1 MKYAVWLQAV
11 LLEGSNKVLSVL
23 ERFETAK
30 RVYETDFNILRASGL
45 FSPKEL
51 ERIKTVKLSFAEKVI
66 SQCESNGIG
75 LISIFDTAF
84 PECLRNIPNPPI
96 VLYIKGSLP
105 QFDNEPAVCI
115 VGPRKV
121 SEFGEKAAYSLSA
134 RLSKAGVIIVSG
146 CALGSDSAAHIGA
159 LKNGGLTV
167 GVLPCGHLNGYLAQN
182 KDLRSKIA
190 ENCCLISE
198 YSPEKSV
205 NPSSFKVRN
214 RLMAAMAQ
222 STVVIEAASRSGA
235 LITAHYACDY
245 GKELFVIPGNPT
257 YSHYKGSNAL
267 LREGAKPLLDASD
280 IFNEYLPWFADKIDL
295 EKAFRKTERKEKSK
309 SEAESSK
316 KELKNLPSGL
326 SKEAK
331 MLYNQLN
338 RQKFSA
344 DDLLGFGLSDDELL
358 SALTELEMEHLIRAS
373 AGGIYE
379 KI

>member
-1 MKYAVWLQAV
+1 MMRYAVWLQAV
-11 LLEGSNKVLSVL
+11 LYEGSNKVIPII
-23 ERFETAK
+23 EKFGTPQ
-30 RVYETDFNILRASGL
+30 RVYESNFKILCESGL

-51 ERIKTVKLSFAEKVI
+51 ERIKTIRLDFAEKI
-66 SQCESNGIG
+66 IKQCENNRIG
-75 LISIFDTAF
+75 LISIFDSLF

-96 VLYIKGSLP
+96 VLYTKGKIP
-105 QFDNEPAVCI
+105 DFDNEPAVCI

-134 RLSKAGVIIVSG
+134 RLSKSGIIVVSG
-146 CALGSDSAAHIGA
+146 CALGTDSAAHIGA

-182 KDLRSKIA
+182 KALRDKIS

-198 YSPEKSV
+198 YPPEKSV

-214 RLMAAMAQ
+214 RLMAALTQ
-222 STVVIEAASRSGA
+222 CTVVVEAASRSGA

-280 IFNEYLPWFADKIDL
+280 IFNEYLPRFADKIDL
-295 EKAFRKTERKEKSK
+295 EKAFKKTDIKK
-309 SEAESSK
+309 SSK
-316 KELKNLPSGL
+316 KEENKKEIKILPSGL

-358 SALTELEMEHLIRAS
+358 SALTELEMEQLIRAS